1 MGGGGL
7 RILPHKS
14 WHVWNFD
21 NREKVRK
28 DEAQAKI
35 DEAEKQSRAEAADQ
49 EARLAILRKNAGLPP
64 LSQHADETSHVAD
77 GSTSKRRR
85 IEGPQRNDNVYENDG
100 GKVALA
106 NNRHNLGTEDEDS
119 YPALGTSSGAA
130 RHHRGKLQHI
140 NFFEDIEKK
149 QNKRNGPNADKARDK
164 KKEEEAHLKKIGA
177 LVYLGQSV
185 ADARAAPWYEQHRE
199 RDTPEVGVLQQ
210 PHGVDGR
217 CPGATSSSSGPPVG
231 HPDQRSQRSAPD
243 RDARHAVHD
252 PLAVMHKYVRTT
264 AAQKAAASQQQR
276 EDGRMQQRQGRNKPV
291 HVYDERARREL
302 DARRQVQALYMV
314 PPPPVRASSVGYSSS
329 QLYRHYHGT
338 GATAQLVHGVDV
350 TTATHCAQAL
360 GEDSTSSSDADVEAR
375 SRHKKSGKSKKSRKE
390 TSHKSKKHRKERKHK
405 KSSRKHKNST

>member
-177 LVYLGQSV
+177 LVYVAATVTCGACRGQVGMGDKTLLSQV
-185 ADARAAPWYEQHRE
+185 AEQCTGGQWGQH
-199 RDTPEVGVLQQ
+199 
-210 PHGVDGR
+210 
-217 CPGATSSSSGPPVG
+217 SGPYCRYNC
-231 HPDQRSQRSAPD
+231 HCRIFS
-243 RDARHAVHD
+243 D
-252 PLAVMHKYVRTT
+252 P
-264 AAQKAAASQQQR
+264 S
-276 EDGRMQQRQGRNKPV
+276 
-291 HVYDERARREL
+291 
-302 DARRQVQALYMV
+302 
-314 PPPPVRASSVGYSSS
+314 
-329 QLYRHYHGT
+329 
-338 GATAQLVHGVDV
+338 
-350 TTATHCAQAL
+350 
-360 GEDSTSSSDADVEAR
+360 
-375 SRHKKSGKSKKSRKE
+375 
-390 TSHKSKKHRKERKHK
+390 
-405 KSSRKHKNST
+405 